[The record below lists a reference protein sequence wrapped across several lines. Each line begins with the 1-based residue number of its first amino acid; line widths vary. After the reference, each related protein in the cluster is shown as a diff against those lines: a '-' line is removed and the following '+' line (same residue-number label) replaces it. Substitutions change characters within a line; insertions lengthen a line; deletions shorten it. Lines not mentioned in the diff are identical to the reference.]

1 MGTILSIVP
10 PSFRYSCAEES
21 SLKWSA
27 DVEWF
32 GLSEV
37 DLLSCD
43 GVKIGARYV
52 GPSGAARV
60 VCHDADQSVLDV
72 IPLVNTIES

>member
-27 DVEWF
+27 DVEF
-32 GLSEV
+32 RGDLS
-37 DLLSCD
+37 SRD
-43 GVKIGARYV
+43 GVKIEARYN
-52 GPSGAARV
+52 GTSGAAQV
-60 VCHDADQSVLDV
+60 MCHDAGQSVLD
-72 IPLVNTIES
+72 IPPVVDAIEC